1 MKHTV
6 HMPRLLCLLLAA
18 ALILSGC
25 GPSQE
30 EPQPE
35 GPAVIPQAAPLPPGE
50 VAEGIL
56 LALGR
61 EAGELEEISGGDA
74 DFYLTELYGLPEGSW
89 EDVAI
94 WRAGGTEAFEIA
106 VILLAGTDTEA
117 ALAGLNAY
125 REARQGD
132 FTGYAPEQAAIA
144 AAAETAAQGRY
155 AALLICE
162 VPDAALEAFTA
173 LAGGTADVPAPPE
186 PEMPEEPE
194 QTEGTGD
201 PAEEPVS
208 PEPERPADPQGPEPV
223 TYPGRKPYTQPG
235 LEDMTLYDGSAVLAA
250 WRGEAR
256 QLAEQDAAVLE
267 AARAVLA
274 ETVTEDMTPAQKERS
289 IYRWLV
295 GSVAY
300 DQSHYDPLT
309 GAPRSSYTP
318 YGPLLEGKGVCLG
331 FASTFQLLLDMCGVE
346 CLTVVGA
353 AYSSREDHAWN
364 MVRLD
369 GNWYC
374 VDPTWD
380 AGRADSRLWLFFNVT
395 SSWMALTDHQWD
407 YSAVPEAEA
416 EDGGEL
422 GGASPAEA
430 GEPVSPDAVPD
441 AEGLPAQA
449 VPGRAAP

>member
-1 MKHTV
+1 MKHMI

-18 ALILSGC
+18 ALLLSGC
-25 GPSQE
+25 NSSQE
-30 EPQPE
+30 EPKPE
-35 GPAVIPQAAPLPPGE
+35 EPAVIPQAADLPPGE
-50 VAEGIL
+50 VVEGIL
-56 LALGR
+56 QALGR
-61 EAGELEEISGGDA
+61 EAGDLEEISGEDA

-89 EDVAI
+89 EDAAI
-94 WRAGGTEAFEIA
+94 CRAGGTEVFEIA
-106 VILLAGTDTEA
+106 VILLAGTDTET
-117 ALAGLNAY
+117 ALSGLESY

-144 AAAETAAQGRY
+144 AAAKTASQGRY

-162 VPDAALEAFTA
+162 EPDTALDAFAALTS
-173 LAGGTADVPAPPE
+173 GTAGIPIPPE
-186 PEMPEEPE
+186 PEIPETPEETEDPE
-194 QTEGTGD
+194 AD
-201 PAEEPVS
+201 PVS
-208 PEPERPADPQGPEPV
+208 PEPEQPADPQGPEPV

-235 LEDMTLYDGSAVLAA
+235 QEDMAPYDSSAVLAA
-250 WRGEAR
+250 WRGETR
-256 QLAEQDAAVLE
+256 QLTETDAAILE
-267 AARAVLA
+267 AASAVLA
-274 ETVTEDMTPAQKERS
+274 EIVTEDMTPAQKERS
-289 IYRWLV
+289 IYSWLV

-309 GAPRSSYTP
+309 GADRNSYTP
-318 YGPLLEGKGVCLG
+318 YSPLLEGKGVCLG

-364 MVRLD
+364 MVRLN

-395 SSWMALTDHQWD
+395 SNWMAMTDHQWD

-422 GGASPAEA
+422 GAASLAEA
-430 GEPVSPDAVPD
+430 GEPVSPDAAPEEE
-441 AEGLPAQA
+441 ALPAE
-449 VPGRAAP
+449 AAPGEGAL